1 MKRGLKLGIGIPMVL
16 IGFFVTLGGIVL
28 VTMVGLDGSFQLPS
42 MRATSEGHALLF
54 DAIYVR
60 GDLPSSGSFSATLKI
75 EATGEDEA
83 LFVGVGPTS
92 GVGDYLAGVKGDRVV
107 QVDWPGEVRTE
118 PLPGGVA
125 VPAPPTGET
134 FWEASESG
142 TGTLNLDWVVTGGD
156 WTIVVMNAD
165 GGAGVE
171 VEGNV
176 TVTMPALG
184 PISVALLVFGLVVL
198 VVGALLTI
206 SGAKTPRSVAA
217 PIVAGSAPPRPD
229 ALRP

>member
-1 MKRGLKLGIGIPMVL
+1 MKRGLKLGMGIPMVI

-28 VTMVGLDGSFQLPS
+28 VTMVGLDGSFELPA
-42 MRATSEGHALLF
+42 MRASSEGHALLF

-75 EATGEDEA
+75 EATGQDES
-83 LFVGVGPTS
+83 LFVGVGPTDD
-92 GVGDYLAGVKGDRVV
+92 VATYLAGVPGDRVV

-118 PLPGGVA
+118 PLPGGTA
-125 VPAPPTGET
+125 IPGPPTGET

-142 TGTLNLDWVVTGGD
+142 AGTLNLDWVVTDGD

-165 GGAGVE
+165 GGADVQ

-184 PISVALLVFGLVVL
+184 PISVTLLVFGLVVL
-198 VVGALLTI
+198 TIGALLTI
-206 SGAKTPRSVAA
+206 SGAKTPSSSAAPVAA
-217 PIVAGSAPPRPD
+217 GPLPPRPD
-229 ALRP
+229 A